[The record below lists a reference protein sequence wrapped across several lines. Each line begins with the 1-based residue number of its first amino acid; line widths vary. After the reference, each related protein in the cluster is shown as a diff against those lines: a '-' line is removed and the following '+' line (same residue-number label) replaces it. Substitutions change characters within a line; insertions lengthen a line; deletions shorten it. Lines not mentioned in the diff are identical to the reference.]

1 MNDYSVT
8 FARSARKELEALEIP
23 YVERIV
29 VRIEALMRDPRPR
42 DCKKLQGEEN
52 LWRIRI
58 GNYRVVYAI
67 YDKKRVVDIIAVRHR
82 RDIYR

>member
-1 MNDYSVT
+1 MNKYAVT
-8 FARSARKELEALEIP
+8 FARTARKELESLE
-23 YVERIV
+23 VTFVKRIV
-29 VRIEALMRDPRPR
+29 VRIEALMEDPRPR

-58 GNYRVVYAI
+58 GDYRVVYAI
-67 YDKKRVVDIIAVRHR
+67 YDEKKVVDIISVRHR

>member
-67 YDKKRVVDIIAVRHR
+67 YDEKRVVDIIAVRHR